1 MANELRFSGHES
13 FQCRNLWLK
22 KGFDFVTNPDD
33 SRRDFNHDLAV
44 LELGVGKNMVS
55 SIRFWLKA
63 FDMVDDENEQP
74 TALAEYLFSDSG
86 RDPFLEDLG
95 TLWLLHYKLVKK
107 SEASIYHLVFNRFRK
122 QRIEFTKEH
131 LFNFLLNECERLD
144 ESHSPNSIEKDI
156 GVFLKSYVR
165 PDKEKKKDKIEDR
178 YSSLLIDL
186 NLVKN
191 FKIYASKNGK
201 SKEDQK
207 TEWYKI
213 ESSDRE
219 VLPIEIFF
227 YVILDNLDTTNTT
240 ANNRKSI
247 SFHKLLN
254 DDNSPGNIF
263 ALTPDALVTKINQ
276 LVQSYDGVVYTDDAG
291 VRELQLT
298 TEFDKD
304 EILDQY
310 YGKN

>member
-1 MANELRFSGHES
+1 MGTLRFSGHES

-22 KGFDFVTNPDD
+22 KGFDFVTNPDE
-33 SRRDFNHDLAV
+33 SRTDFNHDLAV
-44 LELGVGKNMVS
+44 LDLGVGKNMVS

-74 TALAEYLFSDSG
+74 TQLAEYLFSESG

-131 LFNFLLNECERLD
+131 LFSYLVNECERLD
-144 ESHSPNSIEKDI
+144 ENHSPNSIEKDV
-156 GVFLKSYVR
+156 GVFLKSYVT
-165 PDKEKKKDKIEDR
+165 PDQQKKKDKIEDR

-186 NLVKN
+186 NLVKK
-191 FKIYASKNGK
+191 FKNYGTQEN
-201 SKEDQK
+201 
-207 TEWYKI
+207 EWYKI

-219 VLPIEIFF
+219 MLPIEIFF
-227 YVILDNLDTTNTT
+227 YVILDNFDTSSTN
-240 ANNRKSI
+240 ANRRKSI
-247 SFHKLLN
+247 SFHKLMN
-254 DDNSPGNIF
+254 EDNSPGNIF

-276 LVQSYDGVVYTDDAG
+276 LVQNFYGVVYKDNAG
-291 VRELQLT
+291 VRELQFNA
-298 TEFDKD
+298 EFDKE
-304 EILDQY
+304 EILDKY
-310 YGKN
+310 YAKN

>member
-1 MANELRFSGHES
+1 MGNLRFSGHES

-33 SRRDFNHDLAV
+33 SRTDFNHDLAV
-44 LELGVGKNMVS
+44 LDLGVGKNMVS

-74 TALAEYLFSDSG
+74 TALAKYLFSDSG

-122 QRIEFTKEH
+122 QRIEFTKEQ
-131 LFNFLLNECERLD
+131 LFNFLINECERLD
-144 ESHSPNSIEKDI
+144 ENHSPNSIEKDI

-165 PDKEKKKDKIEDR
+165 PDQAKKKDKIEDR

-186 NLVKN
+186 NLVKK
-191 FKIYASKNGK
+191 FKKYGTRKVKND
-201 SKEDQK
+201 STQE
-207 TEWYKI
+207 TEWHKI

-219 VLPIEIFF
+219 MLPIEIFF
-227 YVILDNLDTTNTT
+227 YVILDNFDTTNTT

-276 LVQSYDGVVYTDDAG
+276 LVQNYYGVVYTDDAG
-291 VRELQLT
+291 VRVLQLT

-310 YGKN
+310 YAKN

>member
-1 MANELRFSGHES
+1 MGTLRFSGHES

-22 KGFDFVTNPDD
+22 KGFDFVTNPDE
-33 SRRDFNHDLAV
+33 SRTDFNHDLAV
-44 LELGVGKNMVS
+44 LDLGVGKNMVS

-63 FDMVDDENEQP
+63 FDMVDDEKEQP
-74 TALAEYLFSDSG
+74 TQLAEYLFSDSG
-86 RDPFLEDLG
+86 RDPYLEDLG
-95 TLWLLHYKLVKK
+95 TLWLLHYKLIKK

-131 LFNFLLNECERLD
+131 LFNFLVNECERLD
-144 ESHSPNSIEKDI
+144 ENHSPNSIEKDV
-156 GVFLKSYVR
+156 GVFLKSYVT
-165 PDKEKKKDKIEDR
+165 PEQEKKRDKIEDR

-186 NLVKN
+186 NLVKK
-191 FKIYASKNGK
+191 FKNYGTQES
-201 SKEDQK
+201 
-207 TEWYKI
+207 EWHKI
-213 ESSDRE
+213 ESSNRE
-219 VLPIEIFF
+219 MLPIEIFF
-227 YVILDNLDTTNTT
+227 YVILDNFETTNTT

-276 LVQSYDGVVYTDDAG
+276 LVQKYYGVVYTDDAG

-310 YGKN
+310 YAKN